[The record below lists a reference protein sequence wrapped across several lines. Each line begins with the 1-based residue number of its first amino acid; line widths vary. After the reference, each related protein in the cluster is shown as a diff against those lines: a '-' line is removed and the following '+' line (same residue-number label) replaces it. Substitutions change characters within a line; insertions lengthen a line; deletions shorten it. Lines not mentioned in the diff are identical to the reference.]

1 MTKRSGGAAQEW
13 FSAAEL
19 AASGLPGVPS
29 TKPGVHKMVRRYGW
43 LAAVDEAGA
52 PLARKRQGRGGGVE
66 FHASLLPEAAR
77 VRLAAAEAAKT
88 ERPDRETLWSRWDS
102 LPEALREEARRRLAA
117 IERVEDLQR
126 AGLNKSRAIEEVVKA
141 AALEARAEGEEPP
154 LKVATMYTW
163 FARIEGVSRHD
174 RAVYLAPDYAGRTA
188 TADCTPD
195 AWEFYKGDYLRLSK
209 PPAAGS
215 YRRLQ
220 RAARDKGWRIPS
232 HKTLQRRL
240 DAEVPPPVQTF
251 LRYGEDALMH
261 AFPHLERDRAGI
273 LPMQILNLDG
283 HTWDVK
289 VRWPNGK
296 ISRPHALVVQDIAS
310 RKILAIRHDLTLNH
324 HLVRLALGDTFR
336 DFGLCEAIFM
346 DNGRENA
353 AQAISG
359 GQKRLRWGRTPEE
372 EPDGLLKTLG
382 IKAIPVTAYWGQAK
396 PIERAFRDFA
406 HDLAKGPE
414 FEGAYTGH
422 NPVSKP
428 DNYDERAVPFAEF
441 EAIVRR
447 EIAFYNAQPGRR
459 GAGMNGRSFDEV
471 FAEGMGRQIRPKAS
485 AAQLR
490 LCLLASKAV
499 AMDAKSGAVAV
510 EGHRYWSPEL
520 GDLKRQKVIVRFDPE
535 AMEAPAYVYA
545 TDGRFLA
552 EAARIQAGSFDK
564 ASDGREHRADLRDW
578 TRAKKAL
585 ARAERSLTAQD
596 IAAQLQG
603 APPPEP
609 APAADE
615 KVVALQ
621 PKLPRTA
628 DRAGPTNPDFDAK
641 FSAALGRLRTS
652 G

>member
-1 MTKRSGGAAQEW
+1 MSAEPETPQQW

-19 AASGLPGVPS
+19 AEAGLPGVPS
-29 TKPGVHKMVRRYGW
+29 TKRGVLKMVRRFGW
-43 LAAVDEAGA
+43 MGATDAAGMKQ
-52 PLARKRQGRGGGVE
+52 ARKRQGRGGGVE
-66 FHASLLPEAAR
+66 FHVSLLPEAAR
-77 VRLAAAEAAKT
+77 VRLAAVDAEKA
-88 ERPDRETLWSRWDS
+88 ERPDRETLWARWET
-102 LPEALREEARRRLAA
+102 LPESLRAEAARRLAA

-141 AALEARAEGEEPP
+141 AALEARAAGEEPS
-154 LKVATMYTW
+154 LKVATLYAW
-163 FARIEGVSRHD
+163 FARIAGADRHD

-188 TADCTPD
+188 TADCSAE

-209 PPAAGS
+209 PPAAGC

-220 RAARDKGWRIPS
+220 RAAADKGWTVPS

-251 LRYGEDALMH
+251 LRYGADALAH
-261 AFPHLERDRAGI
+261 AFPHLERDRDGI

-283 HTWDVK
+283 HTWDVM
-289 VRWPNGK
+289 VRWPNGTVG
-296 ISRPHALVVQDIAS
+296 RPHGLAVQDIAS
-310 RKILAIRHDLTLNH
+310 RKILAVRHDLTLNH
-324 HLVRLALGDTFR
+324 HLVRLALGDVFR
-336 DFGLCEAIFM
+336 EHGLCQAIFM

-359 GQKRLRWGRTPEE
+359 GQRRLRWGKTPEE

-382 IKAIPVTAYWGQAK
+382 IKAIAVTPYWGQAK

-406 HDLAKGPE
+406 HDLAKSPE

-422 NPVSKP
+422 NPVAKP
-428 DNYDERAVPFAEF
+428 DNYGQRAVPFAEF

-447 EIAFYNAQPGRR
+447 ELAHYNAQLGRR
-459 GAGMNGRSFDEV
+459 GAGMNGRSFDQV
-471 FAEGMGRQIRPKAS
+471 FAEGLGRQIRPKATD
-485 AAQLR
+485 AQLR

-499 AMDAKSGAVAV
+499 TMDAQSGAVAV

-520 GDLKRQKVIVRFDPE
+520 AALKRQKVIVRFDPE
-535 AMEAPAYVYA
+535 AMDAPAYVYA

-564 ASDGREHRADLRDW
+564 ASDGRENRKALRDW
-578 TRAKKAL
+578 TRGQRLQADAL
-585 ARAERSLTAQD
+585 RRLTAKD
-596 IAAQLQG
+596 VAAQLQG
-603 APPPEP
+603 APPPP
-609 APAADE
+609 PSAAPAE
-615 KVVALQ
+615 KVVALT

-628 DRAGPTNPDFDAK
+628 EHAGPAKTDFDAK
-641 FSAALGRLRTS
+641 WQAGVSRLA
-652 G
+652 GGG